1 MNTSIRQPYADEK
14 ALLQGLKEDNSLA
27 WKQLL
32 KNNTSNTK
40 YRIKRV
46 IRNPEDAE
54 EVFNDTL
61 LTFSQRIKSPSFELS
76 SKLDTFLSGIAFNKI
91 GEYIRRLGLRGVF
104 VDIDETA
111 YNELAQKDFIDYTLK
126 NDNEDEKNIIKHII
140 ENEMTEKCRDII
152 KAFHYDDKS
161 DAEAFEELGY
171 NNQATLRVSR
181 HNCMARFIEMAKEK
195 LKNLK

>member
-1 MNTSIRQPYADEK
+1 MNNSIRQPYADEK

-27 WKQLL
+27 WMQLL
-32 KNNTSNTK
+32 ENNTSNTK
-40 YRIKRV
+40 YRIYKI

-54 EVFNDTL
+54 EIFNDTL
-61 LTFSQRIKSPSFELS
+61 LTFSQRIQNPSFELT
-76 SKLDTFLSGIAFNKI
+76 SKIDTFLSGIAFNKI
-91 GEYIRRLGLRGVF
+91 GEYIRRQRDKGIF

-152 KAFHYDDKS
+152 KAFYYDDKS
-161 DAEAFEELGY
+161 DVEAFKELGY
-171 NNQATLRVSR
+171 NKQDTLKVSR
-181 HNCMARFIEMAKEK
+181 HNCMAKFIKMAKEK
-195 LKNLK
+195 LNN